1 MLNEKVVFLWRI
13 FFFCN
18 ISHEIIDINYIYIV
32 VGKHLEKNEMKIIP
46 SDKIE
51 IVTTLS
57 NQEVR
62 KIMAENIRPKKG
74 FKIGF
79 NKSSEKE
86 LFEGT
91 LNQDK
96 FEIQRII
103 TGRNSFLPQIKGQIQ
118 PNINGT
124 KLIAD
129 LKVNTF
135 AIVFM
140 IFWLTFIG
148 LAFVMGIIGIMNQ
161 GTNPFLLI
169 FPLIMIAFGIGI
181 VHYGFN
187 SEREKSVNELKRIL
201 NGQIKEKTFANT
213 V

>member
-1 MLNEKVVFLWRI
+1 
-13 FFFCN
+13 
-18 ISHEIIDINYIYIV
+18 
-32 VGKHLEKNEMKIIP
+32 MKIIP

-86 LFEGT
+86 LFEGI

-135 AIVFM
+135 VIVFM